1 MIFLAVGTQFPF
13 DRLVK
18 ALDDCLDTGIID
30 EEIFGQIGETSYKP
44 RNFRSSS
51 FFREKRI

>member
-18 ALDDCLDTGIID
+18 ALDDYLDAGLVGATN
-30 EEIFGQIGETSYKP
+30 S
-44 RNFRSSS
+44 
-51 FFREKRI
+51 